1 MKRLM
6 VILVT
11 ICFVISSACS
21 PKPMYKT
28 KEGKKKLKKYNA
40 LQFGDPRAK

>member
-1 MKRLM
+1 M
-6 VILVT
+6 VILMMV
-11 ICFVISSACS
+11 CFILGSCG